1 MGLCC
6 KGAVPLFKAAQN
18 KSVRVEPVE
27 THSLQINNLQ
37 MASTG
42 SARTEGLVQH
52 CLNIMAQHLRFGDG
66 VIIRLSQRCLLSCL
80 LGIKIAETSVRLHL
94 GQRQH
99 GRY

>member
-1 MGLCC
+1 MTNSEF
-6 KGAVPLFKAAQN
+6 KFNLFKAALN

-52 CLNIMAQHLRFGDG
+52 CLKER
-66 VIIRLSQRCLLSCL
+66 RLYQPAVLDRSKQTNSWV
-80 LGIKIAETSVRLHL
+80 ETNFVAFQLN
-94 GQRQH
+94 GQR
-99 GRY
+99 RDET

>member
-1 MGLCC
+1 MGLCGT
-6 KGAVPLFKAAQN
+6 GAVPLFKAALN

-27 THSLQINNLQ
+27 THSLQINKLP

-66 VIIRLSQRCLLSCL
+66 VVIRLSQRCLLSCL
-80 LGIKIAETSVRLHL
+80 LGTKSAETGVRPHL
-94 GQRQH
+94 GQRHH
-99 GRY
+99 GRR

>member
-1 MGLCC
+1 MTNSEF
-6 KGAVPLFKAAQN
+6 KFNLFKAALN

-52 CLNIMAQHLRFGDG
+52 CLNLIDASLNFCIVCSFEATQFLILTWTF
-66 VIIRLSQRCLLSCL
+66 
-80 LGIKIAETSVRLHL
+80 
-94 GQRQH
+94 
-99 GRY
+99 